1 MKVRIKFSKQGPVK
15 FIGHLDV
22 MRYFQKAIRRAGID
36 IKYSEGFSPH
46 QIMSFAAP
54 LGLGLT
60 SNGEYMDIE
69 VNSMSSC
76 ETMVK
81 QLNAVMVEGIEVLE
95 CHKLEDNAK
104 NAMSIVAAADYTLTF
119 REGKAPED
127 LEAFFAGLKEF
138 YQRCPLCCFDGT
150 FCDGRNLSQESKAKS
165 YCLHKIN
172 RFIIIDLLLF
182 LK

>member
-1 MKVRIKFSKQGPVK
+1 
-15 FIGHLDV
+15 
-22 MRYFQKAIRRAGID
+22 
-36 IKYSEGFSPH
+36 
-46 QIMSFAAP
+46 MSFAAP

-76 ETMVK
+76 ESMVK

-138 YQRCPLCCFDGT
+138 YQQDQILAVKKTKKGEREMDLKPAIYELTTKGDRIFMKVSAGSQDNLKPELIMETYDRWRGESCPEFAFLIQ
-150 FCDGRNLSQESKAKS
+150 REEVLS
-165 YCLHKIN
+165 LIHI
-172 RFIIIDLLLF
+172 
-182 LK
+182 

>member
-1 MKVRIKFSKQGPVK
+1 
-15 FIGHLDV
+15 
-22 MRYFQKAIRRAGID
+22 
-36 IKYSEGFSPH
+36 
-46 QIMSFAAP
+46 MSFAAP

-69 VNSMSSC
+69 VNSMSDC

-81 QLNAVMVEGIEVLE
+81 QLNAVMVDGIEVLE

-138 YQRCPLCCFDGT
+138 YQQDQILAVKKTKKGEREMDLKPAIYELTTEGDRIFMKVSAGSQD
-150 FCDGRNLSQESKAKS
+150 NLKPELDRKS
-165 YCLHKIN
+165 VV
-172 RFIIIDLLLF
+172 
-182 LK
+182 

>member
-104 NAMSIVAAADYTLTF
+104 MPCPSWPPRTIRLRSA
-119 REGKAPED
+119 
-127 LEAFFAGLKEF
+127 KEK
-138 YQRCPLCCFDGT
+138 RRRIWKP
-150 FCDGRNLSQESKAKS
+150 
-165 YCLHKIN
+165 
-172 RFIIIDLLLF
+172 F
-182 LK
+182 LQA